1 MTKKDKK
8 ICIHC
13 GRDNSQVPLLVFRYQ
28 DSKFRICT
36 EHLPV
41 LLHKPQELAGK
52 LPDAENL
59 HGVDHD

>member
-1 MTKKDKK
+1 MTENQ

-13 GRDNSQVPLLVFRYQ
+13 GKDNSQVPLIDFSYKGG
-28 DSKFRICT
+28 KFQICT

-41 LLHKPQELAGK
+41 LIHNPHNLAGK

-59 HGVDHD
+59 TPVETD